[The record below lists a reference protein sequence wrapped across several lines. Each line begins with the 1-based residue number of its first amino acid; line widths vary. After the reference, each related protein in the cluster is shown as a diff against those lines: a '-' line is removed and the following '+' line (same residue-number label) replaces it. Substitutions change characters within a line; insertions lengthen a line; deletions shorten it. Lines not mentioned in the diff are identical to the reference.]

1 MTKFAELSRL
11 PKNGEPCGMVKAYYE
26 HVLQLGTLAT
36 FLEGFDF
43 ESRDEIQR
51 AVIDLHY
58 TIYGDPFMSN
68 KKKRDNDPMLAML
81 YIKAE
86 KLLVNEGRLDKLAVT
101 LSGHPGAA
109 AREPTRDSPV
119 IAEMRAFVSCMA

>member
-1 MTKFAELSRL
+1 MTKFADLSRL
-11 PKNGEPCGMVKAYYE
+11 PKNGEPCEMVKAYYE

-43 ESRDEIQR
+43 ESRAEIQT

-86 KLLVNEGRLDKLAVT
+86 KLLVNEGRQI
-101 LSGHPGAA
+101 G
-109 AREPTRDSPV
+109 
-119 IAEMRAFVSCMA
+119 RAHV

>member
-26 HVLQLGTLAT
+26 HILQLGTLAT

-68 KKKRDNDPMLAML
+68 KKKRDN
-81 YIKAE
+81 E
-86 KLLVNEGRLDKLAVT
+86 
-101 LSGHPGAA
+101 
-109 AREPTRDSPV
+109 
-119 IAEMRAFVSCMA
+119 SCK